1 MRHLTLHEVEQR
13 ASDFLE
19 KYNNNNVFPLPIE
32 EIVEI
37 ELKIFVCAVPGI
49 KSLLGIDGFISSD
62 FSQITIDESL
72 YDNYLNR
79 TRFTLAHEIGHFFLH
94 KDWYQNNGPVDL
106 KSYHKFYDDLDNQD
120 YGYIENQAQTFAG
133 LILVPKD
140 KLINEIKKRIGRIPS
155 NESVAILQP
164 IINDLTDF
172 FAVSEGV
179 IMKRMRKEG
188 ILKNSW

>member
-1 MRHLTLHEVEQR
+1 MRHLTLREVEQR

-19 KYNNNNVFPLPIE
+19 KYNSKNVFPLPID

-94 KDWYQNNGPVDL
+94 RDWYQNNGPVDL

-120 YGYIENQAQTFAG
+120 
-133 LILVPKD
+133 
-140 KLINEIKKRIGRIPS
+140 
-155 NESVAILQP
+155 
-164 IINDLTDF
+164 
-172 FAVSEGV
+172 
-179 IMKRMRKEG
+179 
-188 ILKNSW
+188 